1 VCMGRYAFS
10 LPAEARLIGRTQWMN
25 YARIEVRAAAPG
37 ETLEAVAAAIEK
49 REREGDPYLPVA
61 GVAHERIATDIIA
74 VTVRKNPDHARVSA
88 ARLAGGNAFAATH
101 ELGEAKWQLAR
112 ETVVAIVKAI
122 STAPDATQR
131 SAGFCVDRGVVDLPF
146 AWQEAAAAGFEFG
159 PGSRL
164 FVDIQTNGKIVPA
177 LLLRDAAAIQRR
189 MGATGV
195 RTQTL
200 RARARTLAGIDG
212 EELVIVN
219 ENRPEALLQWL
230 AVGKPVS
237 GDHPSIRIRA
247 EGRYPDRQKLLAAWD
262 ALLDSLRRR

>member
-1 VCMGRYAFS
+1 MARSCQLRY
-10 LPAEARLIGRTQWMN
+10 
-25 YARIEVRAAAPG
+25 
-37 ETLEAVAAAIEK
+37 
-49 REREGDPYLPVA
+49 
-61 GVAHERIATDIIA
+61 
-74 VTVRKNPDHARVSA
+74 
-88 ARLAGGNAFAATH
+88 
-101 ELGEAKWQLAR
+101 
-112 ETVVAIVKAI
+112 
-122 STAPDATQR
+122 
-131 SAGFCVDRGVVDLPF
+131 
-146 AWQEAAAAGFEFG
+146 
-159 PGSRL
+159 
-164 FVDIQTNGKIVPA
+164 
-177 LLLRDAAAIQRR
+177 LRDAAAIQRR